1 MPTFDQPERACNIEY
16 NRELIM
22 YIETVPIPRG
32 KKNCQIRSIY
42 TYKMAM
48 IQTAKRFFHFNFIF
62 LHRVAVRPFPN
73 FSRTFYSSIKWQ
85 NFFTAANCVR
95 YVWRSCIYSNKKI
108 FTTIFPRIFFP
119 RFLLSFSLS
128 LSPFYSFHIISDID
142 ELHYVCKKSFEIYL

>member
-48 IQTAKRFFHFNFIF
+48 IQTAKRFFHFN
-62 LHRVAVRPFPN
+62 
-73 FSRTFYSSIKWQ
+73 
-85 NFFTAANCVR
+85 
-95 YVWRSCIYSNKKI
+95 
-108 FTTIFPRIFFP
+108 
-119 RFLLSFSLS
+119 
-128 LSPFYSFHIISDID
+128 
-142 ELHYVCKKSFEIYL
+142 